1 MAVWCPY
8 FVFIQPVQTVQN
20 VFLAKTNKDDTN
32 CWLLLIVYLT
42 TFKQK
47 LKKIRPDL
55 NLIEAVRDDGKNMRQ
70 KMALLLSGNTLKQSF
85 S

>member
-8 FVFIQPVQTVQN
+8 FVFMQPVQTVQN

-32 CWLLLIVYLT
+32 CWLLHIVYLT

-47 LKKIRPDL
+47 LKKFKPDL
-55 NLIEAVRDDGKNMRQ
+55 NLIEAVRDDGKNLRQ